1 MTNLTAPDAINAKQS
16 DRYYVEI
23 ACQKRDWEGV
33 PELTR
38 TIDVLVPQP
47 TPEAITTLTQRLRT
61 TIAQRSQLVAG

>member
-1 MTNLTAPDAINAKQS
+1 MAYLTAPEAVGAKQS
-16 DRYYVEI
+16 YRYYVGI

-38 TIDVLVPQP
+38 TIDVVVPQP
-47 TPEAITTLTQRLRT
+47 TPDAITTLTQRLRT